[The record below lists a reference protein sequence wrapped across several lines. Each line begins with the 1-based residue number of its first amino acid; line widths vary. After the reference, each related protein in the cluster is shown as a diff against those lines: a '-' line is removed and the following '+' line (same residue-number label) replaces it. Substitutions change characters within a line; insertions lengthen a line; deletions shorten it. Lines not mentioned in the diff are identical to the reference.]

1 MQTKDYNL
9 IFNNKELSIFK
20 HNILT
25 ILFDRFKNY
34 SNNSNINS
42 IKLIDLGCIINDKN
56 KLVSLHNIVINEH
69 YIFVVTDMSIVTM
82 L

>member
-69 YIFVVTDMSIVTM
+69 YIFVVTDMSIITM
-82 L
+82 

>member
-42 IKLIDLGCIINDKN
+42 IKLIDKGCIINDKN

-82 L
+82 